1 MSPKIHKSDVVILAV
16 LGVFS
21 VVLIAALI
29 GWEQL
34 GRQEDATAGIRTTRS
49 TNVEGMLVCYTLFE
63 RLGMTVKRMELPFST
78 DSLDAVDALWVV
90 DPLLAIRG
98 AERAALE
105 DWVRRGGV
113 VACSASVGHS
123 LNVLHPIE
131 LPACRRCCDS
141 THRPR
146 ATTRSVLPSLEGD
159 FPLARDVA
167 SAEFATNA
175 AINIDMSEQPAE
187 TSCLEVLFA
196 DPAGPRAVTRSMGE
210 GRVIVLA
217 DSSFLAN
224 GWLGRQHN
232 AVLAVNLIAYCFEH
246 AGGARVAFDEYHLGY
261 GRHETGWSVLA
272 AMLWHSS
279 PGWAVL
285 TLTVSGILLLI
296 CRGRRFGTRRHPV
309 RSQRRSKL
317 EYVHAVGATY
327 RAAGAHGL
335 ALKLILQGF
344 RQRAAVALHLP
355 PAASLADIAAALS
368 RRSGRPPQRYMQPLR
383 RCEQA
388 VETGRL
394 SARRASSL
402 LAQLA
407 EVETEVLDGHPS
419 SR

>member
-16 LGVFS
+16 LGVVS
-21 VVLIAALI
+21 AMLMAALI

-34 GRQEDATAGIRTTRS
+34 GRQEDATPGLRTTRS
-49 TNVEGMLVCYTLFE
+49 TNVEGMMVCYTLFD
-63 RLGMTVKRMELPFST
+63 RLGVMVNRMELPFSAE
-78 DSLDAVDALWVV
+78 SLDAVDVLWVV

-113 VACSASVGHS
+113 LACSASVGHS
-123 LNVLHPIE
+123 LNALPGVEI
-131 LPACRRCCDS
+131 PACRRCGDGTCRAAAA
-141 THRPR
+141 TRPVVSSPE
-146 ATTRSVLPSLEGD
+146 ADL
-159 FPLARDVA
+159 PLARHVA

-175 AINIDMSEQPAE
+175 AINIDMGERPAE
-187 TSCLEVLFA
+187 TSCVEVLFA
-196 DPAGPRAVTRSMGE
+196 DPAGPRVVVRSMGE
-210 GRVIVLA
+210 GHVIVLA

-224 GWLGRQHN
+224 GFLGRRQN
-232 AVLAVNLIAYCFEH
+232 AVLAVNLMAYCLEH
-246 AGGARVAFDEYHLGY
+246 AGGARVVFDEYHFGY

-285 TLTVSGILLLI
+285 SLTVSGVLLLLYK
-296 CRGRRFGTRRHPV
+296 GRRFGTRRQLVH
-309 RSQRRSKL
+309 SQRRSKL

-344 RQRAAVALHLP
+344 RQRAAAALHLS
-355 PAASLADIAAALS
+355 PAASLADIAAALNQ
-368 RRSGRPPQRYMQPLR
+368 RSGISPQRYMQPLR

-388 VETGRL
+388 IETGRL

-407 EVETEVLDGHPS
+407 EVEAEVLDGRPPS
-419 SR
+419 G